1 MAAGSWVA
9 ADLRESAARLA
20 SALIHNDNA
29 EFRLALLK
37 RVARRLGEEEGYP
50 AFLKLILII
59 AESESE
65 QAKRAVAATFAT
77 ALKRADL
84 PAGQLTSWGAG
95 RMQTNVVLPGVSF
108 DNGFFGS
115 APKRAFG
122 PIEYLTA
129 WSCQRTQ
136 RGMLSDETYV
146 AAIERLV
153 ALVNAD
159 PEAAR
164 LYPEKLDAD
173 TRNELEGAYTR
184 ATRQRLTAIA
194 TAWKNDVT
202 PERVAAAAV
211 TAPGDMS
218 PPPFPY
224 GWLIRDL

>member
-1 MAAGSWVA
+1 MVAASVVA

-37 RVARRLGEEEGYP
+37 RVARRLGEDEGYP
-50 AFLKLILII
+50 AFLKLLLIV
-59 AESESE
+59 AESASE
-65 QAKRAVAATFAT
+65 PAKRAVAATFAT

-84 PAGQLTSWGAG
+84 PAGLLTSWGAG
-95 RMQTNVVLPGVSF
+95 RLQPSAVAPGLSF

-136 RGMLSDETYV
+136 RGMLSDETY
-146 AAIERLV
+146 ASAIERLV

-159 PEAAR
+159 ADAAR
-164 LYPEKLDAD
+164 LYPEKLEAD

-184 ATRQRLTAIA
+184 ATRERLTALA
-194 TAWKNDVT
+194 AAWKNRNA

-211 TAPGDMS
+211 TAPGDLS
-218 PPPFPY
+218 PPPFPH